1 MDSKEYVNLYLDIC
15 NELLTKLTF
24 DKSASDNS
32 NQHIFFVTLDKS
44 MNYLADE
51 VLSFSSIEQ
60 SLFSS
65 LNSSAK
71 WNLLSDDITFKNI
84 IKREFEPNGFLYEFN
99 QTQGKL
105 FNPIDQSIII
115 SNDSINLKKF
125 ISILDKYKEFMF
137 MLRKTTEEC

>member
-1 MDSKEYVNLYLDIC
+1 MDSKELVNLYLDIC

-51 VLSFSSIEQ
+51 VLSYSSIEQ

-65 LNSSAK
+65 LNPSAK

-99 QTQGKL
+99 QTQEKL

>member
-1 MDSKEYVNLYLDIC
+1 MDSKELVNLYLDIC
-15 NELLTKLTF
+15 NEFLTKLTF

-60 SLFSS
+60 SSFSS

-84 IKREFEPNGFLYEFN
+84 IKREL
-99 QTQGKL
+99 
-105 FNPIDQSIII
+105 S
-115 SNDSINLKKF
+115 
-125 ISILDKYKEFMF
+125 
-137 MLRKTTEEC
+137 

>member
-15 NELLTKLTF
+15 NEFLTKLTF

-60 SLFSS
+60 SSFSS

-84 IKREFEPNGFLYEFN
+84 IKKEFEPNGFLYEFN
-99 QTQGKL
+99 QTQEKL

-137 MLRKTTEEC
+137 LLRKTTEEC

>member
-60 SLFSS
+60 SSFSS

>member
-1 MDSKEYVNLYLDIC
+1 MDSKELVNLYLDIC

-51 VLSFSSIEQ
+51 VMSYSSIEQ

-125 ISILDKYKEFMF
+125 ISILDNYKECMF

>member
-1 MDSKEYVNLYLDIC
+1 MDSKELVNLYLDIC

-51 VLSFSSIEQ
+51 VMSYSSIEQ

>member
-1 MDSKEYVNLYLDIC
+1 MDSKELVNLYLDIC

-51 VLSFSSIEQ
+51 VLSYSSIEQ

-84 IKREFEPNGFLYEFN
+84 IKREFEPNGFLYEFS
-99 QTQGKL
+99 QTQEKL

-115 SNDSINLKKF
+115 SNDSISLKKF
-125 ISILDKYKEFMF
+125 ILILDKYKEFMF
-137 MLRKTTEEC
+137 LLRKTTEEC

>member
-60 SLFSS
+60 SSFSS

-71 WNLLSDDITFKNI
+71 WNLLSDDIAFKNI

-99 QTQGKL
+99 QTQEKL

-115 SNDSINLKKF
+115 SNDSTNLKKF

>member
-51 VLSFSSIEQ
+51 VLSYSSIEQ

>member
-60 SLFSS
+60 SSFSS

-105 FNPIDQSIII
+105 FNPIDQSLII

>member
-1 MDSKEYVNLYLDIC
+1 MDSKELVNLYLDIC

-32 NQHIFFVTLDKS
+32 NQHIFFITLDKS

-51 VLSFSSIEQ
+51 VLSYSSIEQ

-84 IKREFEPNGFLYEFN
+84 IKREFEPNGFLYEFS
-99 QTQGKL
+99 QTQEKL

-115 SNDSINLKKF
+115 SNDSISLKKF

-137 MLRKTTEEC
+137 LLRKTTEEC

>member
-1 MDSKEYVNLYLDIC
+1 MDSKELVNLYLDIC

-51 VLSFSSIEQ
+51 VLSYSSIEQ

-84 IKREFEPNGFLYEFN
+84 IKREFEPNGFLYEFS
-99 QTQGKL
+99 QTQEKL

-115 SNDSINLKKF
+115 SNDSISLKKF

-137 MLRKTTEEC
+137 LLRKTTEEC

>member
-1 MDSKEYVNLYLDIC
+1 MDSKELVNLYLDIC

-51 VLSFSSIEQ
+51 VMSYSSIEQ

-84 IKREFEPNGFLYEFN
+84 IKKEFEPNGFLYEFN

>member
-15 NELLTKLTF
+15 NEFLTKLTF

-32 NQHIFFVTLDKS
+32 NQHIFFITLDKS
-44 MNYLADE
+44 MNHLADE
-51 VLSFSSIEQ
+51 VLSYSSIEQ

-99 QTQGKL
+99 QTQEKL

>member
-1 MDSKEYVNLYLDIC
+1 MDSKELVNLYLDIC

-84 IKREFEPNGFLYEFN
+84 IKREFEPVSYTHL
-99 QTQGKL
+99 TL
-105 FNPIDQSIII
+105 PT
-115 SNDSINLKKF
+115 
-125 ISILDKYKEFMF
+125 IL
-137 MLRKTTEEC
+137 LV

>member
-60 SLFSS
+60 SSFSS

-99 QTQGKL
+99 QTQEKL
-105 FNPIDQSIII
+105 FHPIDQSIII
-115 SNDSINLKKF
+115 SNDSTNLKKF

>member
-32 NQHIFFVTLDKS
+32 NQHIFFITLDKS
-44 MNYLADE
+44 MNHLADE
-51 VLSFSSIEQ
+51 VLSYSSIEQ

-71 WNLLSDDITFKNI
+71 WNLLSDDIAFKNI
-84 IKREFEPNGFLYEFN
+84 IKRELEPNGFLYEFN
-99 QTQGKL
+99 QTQEKL

>member
-1 MDSKEYVNLYLDIC
+1 MDSKELVNLYLDIC
-15 NELLTKLTF
+15 NEFLTKLTF

-51 VLSFSSIEQ
+51 VLSYSSIEQ

>member
-60 SLFSS
+60 SSFSS

-71 WNLLSDDITFKNI
+71 WNLLSDDVTFKNI

-99 QTQGKL
+99 QTQEKL

-115 SNDSINLKKF
+115 SNDSTNLKKF

>member
-99 QTQGKL
+99 QTQEKL

>member
-60 SLFSS
+60 SSFSS

-71 WNLLSDDITFKNI
+71 WNLLSDDIAFKNI

-99 QTQGKL
+99 QTQVKL

>member
-1 MDSKEYVNLYLDIC
+1 MDSKELVNLYLDIS

-32 NQHIFFVTLDKS
+32 NQHIFFITLDKS
-44 MNYLADE
+44 MNHLADE
-51 VLSFSSIEQ
+51 VLLYSSIEQ

-99 QTQGKL
+99 QTQEKL

-115 SNDSINLKKF
+115 SNDSTNLKKF